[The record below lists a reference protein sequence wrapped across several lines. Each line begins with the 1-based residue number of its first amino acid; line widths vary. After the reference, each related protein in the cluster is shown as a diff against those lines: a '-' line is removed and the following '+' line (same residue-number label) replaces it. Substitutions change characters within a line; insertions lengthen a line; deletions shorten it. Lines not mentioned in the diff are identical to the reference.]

1 MRQVKFYKGLRF
13 KIILGLIGL
22 LTLTMTIL
30 FTVQYFH
37 HQKKMIYNLQE
48 NISPHLTQMVNDV
61 LKSSMLSKNKDEMKY
76 ILEAVQ
82 QYPDVKNIFILNR
95 IGRIVISIN
104 DKDMGRIIELRD
116 PTCQVCH
123 HGTTKALNKTVI
135 YSSLQGE
142 KIFRNVNPIY
152 NRKECFSCH
161 KLDFIFSNAP
171 DAQKRL
177 DEINSSLKR

>member
-1 MRQVKFYKGLRF
+1 
-13 KIILGLIGL
+13 
-22 LTLTMTIL
+22 
-30 FTVQYFH
+30 
-37 HQKKMIYNLQE
+37 MITNLQE

-76 ILEAVQ
+76 ILEVVQ

-104 DKDMGRIIELRD
+104 DKDMGRIIELGD

-135 YSSLQGE
+135 YPV
-142 KIFRNVNPIY
+142 RN
-152 NRKECFSCH
+152 
-161 KLDFIFSNAP
+161 NAP
-171 DAQKRL
+171 L
-177 DEINSSLKR
+177 LCGGV

>member
-1 MRQVKFYKGLRF
+1 
-13 KIILGLIGL
+13 
-22 LTLTMTIL
+22 
-30 FTVQYFH
+30 
-37 HQKKMIYNLQE
+37 MIYNLQE

-76 ILEAVQ
+76 ILEAAQ

-123 HGTTKALNKTVI
+123 YGTTKALNKTVI
-135 YSSLQGE
+135 CSSLQGE

>member
-1 MRQVKFYKGLRF
+1 
-13 KIILGLIGL
+13 
-22 LTLTMTIL
+22 
-30 FTVQYFH
+30 
-37 HQKKMIYNLQE
+37 
-48 NISPHLTQMVNDV
+48 MVNDV

>member
-1 MRQVKFYKGLRF
+1 
-13 KIILGLIGL
+13 
-22 LTLTMTIL
+22 
-30 FTVQYFH
+30 
-37 HQKKMIYNLQE
+37 
-48 NISPHLTQMVNDV
+48 
-61 LKSSMLSKNKDEMKY
+61 MKY

>member
-30 FTVQYFH
+30 FIVQYFH
-37 HQKKMIYNLQE
+37 HRKKMIYNLQE

-76 ILEAVQ
+76 ILGVVH

-95 IGRIVISIN
+95 T
-104 DKDMGRIIELRD
+104 GRIIISTGDKEVGKIIDIRD

-123 HGTTKALNKTVI
+123 HGAAKALNKTVI

-152 NRKECFSCH
+152 NRRECFSCH
-161 KLDFIFSNAP
+161 TPEETIAALSV
-171 DAQKRL
+171 
-177 DEINSSLKR
+177 